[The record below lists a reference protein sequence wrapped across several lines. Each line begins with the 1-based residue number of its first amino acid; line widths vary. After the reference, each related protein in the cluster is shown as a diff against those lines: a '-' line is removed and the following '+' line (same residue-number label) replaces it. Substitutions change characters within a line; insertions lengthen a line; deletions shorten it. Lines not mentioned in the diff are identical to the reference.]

1 MVRKRIIS
9 ITSLLVVLVCI
20 AFIVFLNN
28 QSLASANIIS
38 SPSYATEDTTIVYEG
53 INAGMIYEDG
63 NLGYL
68 DVGYQGS
75 YGAPLEVQVLLKFNL
90 PTIPVGYEV
99 ETANLYIPVTGGTFQ
114 GTTDFSLKVSTSTNH
129 NWTQDAVMSPPARS
143 PGSTQSRTLA
153 NNVPILKPTLAPF
166 DFTSY
171 ISGEFTKATPRATFI
186 LSGMT
191 AQEAAEKGIAYVD
204 HFIQMTES
212 NVHSGNLGPYLIITY
227 SEIVDIQITGVQDG
241 GLYNTNVTPQ
251 FNNGTAT
258 LNGNP
263 FTSGTQVTAEG
274 SYTLTV
280 TAGSQSKTI
289 QFRIDKTPPTGTVI
303 VNQGNQYTNSAGV
316 SVSVTPDVGVNDIT
330 HIRYAV
336 NGNPFTQMPYV
347 PSFMLGIGTVNGE
360 KVLNFKLVDGAG
372 NESLEYQRTITLDT
386 VAPTGSV
393 VINNGNAYTTN
404 PDVMLNLSLGSGVTD
419 VVGVQFSNNN
429 SNWSGVESF
438 SSIKSYTLPAGD
450 GNKMVYVRLID
461 RAGNITVIQDSILLD
476 TTEPTGTVVVNG
488 GSSYTNLSDVLVEVT
503 PATGVTDIT
512 DIRYTINGSAP
523 TTIPYRNSFELNV
536 GSTDGAKAITIEL
549 IDGAGNISLPYTSTI
564 ILDTVVPTGT
574 VVINNG
580 DTYTSEREVNLALT
594 PVVSVTDVVYV
605 KFSSDNLSW
614 SVDESY
620 IASKTYTFTLP
631 AGDGYKTVYVQFIN
645 HAGTVGSAQDSIIL
659 DMTAPIISGV
669 TDGESYNSSRTITFN
684 EGTATLNGKSFIN
697 GSPVN
702 DEGSY
707 ILVVTDAAGNSSTI
721 KFSIIKYRV
730 SYDGNGA
737 TGGIV
742 PIGSQTYETGDR
754 VTVANNTG
762 NLVRTGYTFKSWN
775 TEADGN
781 GTSYAANE
789 IFNISA
795 ANVTLYA
802 MWDVNHYTVTF
813 ESNGGSVVAT
823 QNKSYN
829 EAITEPSAPTRPG
842 YTFGGWYKEM
852 TLTNQWIFTK
862 DLVTA
867 NTTLYAKWVGNSS
880 SGSNGGG
887 GYIPTLPQNST
898 VYFETNGGNVI
909 VNQSVAN
916 DSRLAELPTPTKAGF
931 TFGGWYQDAALTQKW
946 DLLTDRVTKNIKLYA
961 KWIANTS
968 PAPGPEPTPGGP
980 KPELPVVSFDDI
992 SGHWAKGTIEELAS
1006 QGFITGYP
1014 DGSFHPNESIQRQHM
1029 ALIFMRA
1036 FEFEPTHEAVS
1047 FSDVSSSHP
1056 YYEAIASLQQAG
1068 IIDGLNGR
1076 FNPNEPVTRAQMAKI
1091 VALALKVE
1099 PSGTSTFQDVPL
1111 AHWSYAYI
1119 AALEELGIVQGDNG
1133 KFNPN
1138 EPVTRAEFVAML
1150 YRALNLT

>member
-9 ITSLLVVLVCI
+9 IASLLVVLVCI
-20 AFIVFLNN
+20 AFIIFFNN
-28 QSLASANIIS
+28 QSLASANIIT
-38 SPSYATEDTTIVYEG
+38 SPIRVTEDTTIVYEG
-53 INAGMIYEDG
+53 INAGRIYEDG

-75 YGAPLEVQVLLKFNL
+75 YGVPLEVQVLLKFNL
-90 PTIPVGYEV
+90 PTIPAGYEV

-114 GTTDFSLKVSTSTNH
+114 GATDFSLKVSTSTNN
-129 NWTQDAVMSPPARS
+129 NWTQDNVMSPPAPS

-191 AQEAAEKGIAYVD
+191 VQEAAENGMLYVD

-212 NVHSGNLGPYLIITY
+212 NMHDGNLGPYLIITY
-227 SEIVDIQITGVQDG
+227 SEIVDIAITGIDDG
-241 GLYNTNVTPQ
+241 GLYNRSVTPQ
-251 FNNGTAT
+251 FNIGTAT
-258 LNGNP
+258 LNGSQ

-280 TAGSQSKTI
+280 TAGNQSETI

-303 VNQGNQYTNSAGV
+303 VNGGN
-316 SVSVTPDVGVNDIT
+316 
-330 HIRYAV
+330 
-336 NGNPFTQMPYV
+336 
-347 PSFMLGIGTVNGE
+347 
-360 KVLNFKLVDGAG
+360 
-372 NESLEYQRTITLDT
+372 
-386 VAPTGSV
+386 
-393 VINNGNAYTTN
+393 
-404 PDVMLNLSLGSGVTD
+404 
-419 VVGVQFSNNN
+419 
-429 SNWSGVESF
+429 
-438 SSIKSYTLPAGD
+438 
-450 GNKMVYVRLID
+450 
-461 RAGNITVIQDSILLD
+461 
-476 TTEPTGTVVVNG
+476 
-488 GSSYTNLSDVLVEVT
+488 SYTNLSDVLVEVT

-512 DIRYTINGSAP
+512 NIRYTINGSAP
-523 TTIPYRNSFELNV
+523 TTIPYRNNFELNV

-564 ILDTVVPTGT
+564 TLDTVVPTGT

-580 DTYTSEREVNLALT
+580 DAYTAERKVNLALT

-605 KFSSDNLSW
+605 KFSSDNLTW
-614 SVDESY
+614 SVNESY

-659 DMTAPIISGV
+659 DMTAPVVTGV
-669 TDGESYNSSRTITFN
+669 ADGESYNSARTITFD
-684 EGTATLNGKSFIN
+684 EGIATLNGNSFIN
-697 GSPVN
+697 GSPVD
-702 DEGSY
+702 DEGTY
-707 ILVVTDAAGNSSTI
+707 ILVVTDAAGNSTTI
-721 KFSIIKYRV
+721 TFGIIKYRV
-730 SYDGNGA
+730 SYDGNGT
-737 TGGIV
+737 TGGLV
-742 PIGSQTYETGDR
+742 PIDSQIYETGDR
-754 VTVANNTG
+754 VTVADNTRS
-762 NLVRTGYTFKSWN
+762 LVRTGFTFNGWN
-775 TEADGN
+775 TEADGS

-789 IFNISA
+789 TFNISA

-802 MWDVNHYTVTF
+802 IWDVNHYTLSF
-813 ESNGGSVVAT
+813 ESNGGSIVAN

-829 EAITEPSAPTRPG
+829 ETATEPSAPTKPG
-842 YTFGGWYKEM
+842 YTFGGWYKEI

-887 GYIPTLPQNST
+887 GYIPTPPQNST

-909 VNQSVAN
+909 VNLSVAN
-916 DSRLAELPTPTKAGF
+916 ESRLAELPTPTKEGF
-931 TFGGWYQDAALTQKW
+931 TFGGWYQDNALTHKW
-946 DLLTDRVTKNIKLYA
+946 DYLTDRVTQTTKFYA

-968 PAPGPEPTPGGP
+968 PATGPGQEPEPTPGGP

-992 SGHWAKGTIEELAS
+992 SGHWAKGMIEELAS
-1006 QGFITGYP
+1006 QGIITGYP

-1036 FEFEPTHEAVS
+1036 FEFEPTHEVVS
-1047 FSDVSSSHP
+1047 FSDISSSHP

-1068 IIDGLNGR
+1068 IVDGLNGR

-1091 VALALKVE
+1091 IALALKVE